1 MVDYREPW
9 RELPGGKYV
18 SSRLSRSNRL
28 WVTNSLNKTG
38 CVTSN
43 SWRAE
48 FFPDDEMCEFPKVFF
63 SPLCATTS
71 TPSKPNTFALVI
83 GRLQLLILDSTGLMA
98 SIAVICF
105 KHVSSS
111 VVANTIYFHC
121 YGTIYFHCL
130 DCFVYS
136 FTIHYA
142 KFNYFAA
149 WLVYYISSKLS
160 LQNSVI

>member
-1 MVDYREPW
+1 MVDYREPR

-28 WVTNSLNKTG
+28 WVTNSHVKTG

-48 FFPDDEMCEFPKVFF
+48 FFPDDEVCEFPKVFF

-83 GRLQLLILDSTGLMA
+83 GRFQLLIPDSTGLIA
-98 SIAVICF
+98 AIAVICF

-111 VVANTIYFHC
+111 AVANTIYFHC
-121 YGTIYFHCL
+121 YGKRL

-149 WLVYYISSKLS
+149 WPVYYISSTLS
-160 LQNSVI
+160 VQNSVI